1 MRSQQ
6 GLEEWVGFL
15 SGDELHG
22 NQVEGVAWRKAW
34 GMRVLL
40 EKEKWE
46 GIVGPWCMQAHG
58 SIH

>member
-22 NQVEGVAWRKAW
+22 NQAEGVVWGKAREK
-34 GMRVLL
+34 RVLL
-40 EKEKWE
+40 GKEKWK
-46 GIVGPWCMQAHG
+46 GVVGPPCVQAH
-58 SIH
+58 